1 MRFAISIL
9 LLHLEKEEW
18 LNFFFQE
25 LRLRDR
31 ENDFF
36 FGGFIFGGFFFL
48 EVNSPSFG
56 RFQEVNIRFNE
67 FVLS

>member
-18 LNFFFQE
+18 LIFFFFQE

-36 FGGFIFGGFFFL
+36 FGGFFFL

>member
-18 LNFFFQE
+18 LKFFFQE

-31 ENDFF
+31 ENDYFF
-36 FGGFIFGGFFFL
+36 FGAFFFL

-56 RFQEVNIRFNE
+56 RFQEVNVRFNE
-67 FVLS
+67 FL

>member
-1 MRFAISIL
+1 MRFAILIL

-18 LNFFFQE
+18 LKNFFFQE

-31 ENDFF
+31 GNFF
-36 FGGFIFGGFFFL
+36 FFFFFVGLFFL

-56 RFQEVNIRFNE
+56 RFQEENVRFNE
-67 FVLS
+67 FV